1 MSITVMT
8 ASPGTKCK
16 TYQNATLNGKGT
28 YNKIKWKETYK
39 SLTVKDKCDSVT
51 TWGSVSR

>member
-16 TYQNATLNGKGT
+16 TYQNATLNGRGT
-28 YNKIKWKETYK
+28 YNKTKWKETYK

-51 TWGSVSR
+51 IWGSVSR